1 MNPNKIV
8 GAGNN
13 RSKYDFYP
21 TPSDVTEGLLQVL
34 NGCFVCD
41 IIKTVWEP
49 AAGTG
54 SITKVLEE
62 HGLKVISTDIQSGHN
77 FLTDDAPAEYDMII
91 TNPPFSLAD
100 QFIRKAYSYGKP
112 FAFLLKCQFFHAKKR
127 YKLFE
132 ECRPSMIFPL
142 TWRPDFTGGGS
153 SLMDMMWV
161 VWIGKTKYT
170 FYNPIGRKEIS
181 KNDAKRR

>member
-8 GAGNN
+8 GAGNK

-21 TPSDVTEGLLQVL
+21 TPADVTEALLRQL
-34 NGCFVCD
+34 DSPFPRCLLRT
-41 IIKTVWEP
+41 IWEP

-54 SITKVLEE
+54 NVSKVLEE
-62 HGLKVISTDIQSGHN
+62 KGFKVISTDIQSGHD
-77 FLTDDAPAEYDMII
+77 FLKDDAPAGWDMII
-91 TNPPFSLAD
+91 TNPPFSLAE

-127 YKLFE
+127 LKLFE
-132 ECRPSMIFPL
+132 ECRPLMIFPL
-142 TWRPDFTGGGS
+142 TWRPDFTGGGA

-161 VWIGKTKYT
+161 VWFGPDIKYT
-170 FYNPIGRKEIS
+170 FYQPIERGKGV
-181 KNDAKRR
+181 